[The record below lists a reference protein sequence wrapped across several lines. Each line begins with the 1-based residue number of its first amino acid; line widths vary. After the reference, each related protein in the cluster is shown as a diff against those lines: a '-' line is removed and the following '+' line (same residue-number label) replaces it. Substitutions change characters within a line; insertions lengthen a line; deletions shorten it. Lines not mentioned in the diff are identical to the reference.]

1 MKKFIAAGSLAL
13 LSPLVALAQNPIT
26 TGTQTVST
34 LANSLRTI
42 LGYGITLLI
51 ILATLYFL
59 WGVFKYVIQPEEKE
73 KARTQI
79 VWGLIG
85 LAVMVSVWGLVRFL
99 TDSFGLSG
107 QQNAINTPDLPAI
120 RN

>member
-1 MKKFIAAGSLAL
+1 MKKYIAAGSLAL
-13 LSPLVALAQNPIT
+13 FSPLIALAGPIA
-26 TGTQTVST
+26 TGTQTVT
-34 LANSLRTI
+34 DLANSLRTI

-59 WGVFKYVIQPEEKE
+59 WGVFNYVIKPEEKE
-73 KARTQI
+73 HARTQI

-99 TDSFGLSG
+99 TDSFGLTNETSP
-107 QQNAINTPDLPAI
+107 ANTPKLPSI
-120 RN
+120 N

>member
-1 MKKFIAAGSLAL
+1 MKKYIAAGSLAL
-13 LSPLVALAQNPIT
+13 LSPLVALAQSPIT
-26 TGTQTVST
+26 TGTQTVT
-34 LANSLRTI
+34 NLANSIRTI

-59 WGVFKYVIQPEEKE
+59 WGVFKYVIEPEEKD

-99 TDSFGLSG
+99 TDSFGLTNETSP
-107 QQNAINTPDLPAI
+107 ANTPKLPSI
-120 RN
+120 N

>member
-1 MKKFIAAGSLAL
+1 MKKLLTAASLSL
-13 LSPLVALAQNPIT
+13 LSPLVVLAQNPIT
-26 TGTQTVST
+26 AGTQTVTS
-34 LANSLRTI
+34 LAVSLRTI
-42 LGYGITLLI
+42 LSYGITLVI

-59 WGVFKYVIQPEEKE
+59 WGVFNYVVKPEEKE
-73 KARTQI
+73 HARTQI

-107 QQNAINTPDLPAI
+107 QSTINTPQLPPLG
-120 RN
+120 N